1 MRQKQRGLDK
11 KKKKNVKKDI
21 KRQMMVQHYL
31 EKNFKEKLNDSL

>member
-11 KKKKNVKKDI
+11 KKKKMKKDI